1 MPRQSL
7 RRLLIGLFQDASP
20 VEWGIACAA
29 LLLVIQY
36 GLLPREAFFA
46 PDEGMR
52 VIVSRNLY
60 PESVFTG
67 IIRYENQ
74 PIDPR
79 IEFAPY
85 FGAWF
90 SVTPQPALKVS
101 YPIVWFAALIAP
113 LYALGGVALA
123 QAFPLVCGVMAGL
136 LAGWILQ
143 QMAGKGA
150 ATLGVIVVMLGI
162 PSSLYSFLLWEHQL
176 ALALCLL
183 ALACCLD
190 YQARRRAFV
199 AVIGGAAATL
209 ACALRVET
217 LFVVAPALLL
227 IGWEQF
233 RAAEAPA
240 RKRVMAIGAAMAAV
254 GLLAGVYWLIARETP
269 YRLPALAPAMTPAQ
283 IERAGLQVM
292 RVFVGYDASP
302 ATSIAL
308 LGTLGIGG
316 IALFAARRNSAARA
330 GIVAG
335 ALIVVA
341 LITALSILRVEPFR
355 VVNPGLLCGAPLLV
369 LAVLPQVGEDARLRF
384 LRRTLM
390 IVLIGFVAGAF
401 LTPRLASRAGG
412 VMAQIGS
419 SWGSRYFLALYPLM
433 AVAALAALAGW
444 MRAIR
449 QTGRPAL
456 TMALGA
462 GVALSLATG
471 MLVNVI
477 GLTRIQTDK
486 QIVLAGCQA
495 VWQTQAAVL
504 VTDDWWRAPECA
516 ARTGPAYLLAQSE
529 AVLPAL
535 RQSLAGIEN
544 ARGGELTLG
553 YASQSGRLSLEAV
566 VAGLQPCFTVSRRP
580 DAAGAVVELSLN
592 MDSESCAR

>member
-1 MPRQSL
+1 MPRRSL
-7 RRLLIGLFQDASP
+7 HGLLFGLLREVSP
-20 VEWGIACAA
+20 VEWMIACAA
-29 LLLVIQY
+29 LLFVIQY

-60 PESVFTG
+60 AESIFTG

-74 PIDPR
+74 QIDPR
-79 IEFAPY
+79 LEFAPY
-85 FGAWF
+85 FDQWF
-90 SVTPQPALKVS
+90 SVVPGPALKVS

-113 LYALGGVALA
+113 LHALGGVTLA
-123 QAFPLVCGVMAGL
+123 QVFPLLCGALAGL
-136 LAGWILQ
+136 LAGRILQ
-143 QMAGKGA
+143 PISGRGA

-183 ALACCLD
+183 ALACYLD

-209 ACALRVET
+209 ACALRIET
-217 LFVVAPALLL
+217 LFVVAPVLLL

-240 RKRVMAIGAAMAAV
+240 RKRVMAIGAAVAAV

-283 IERAGLQVM
+283 LERAGLQVM
-292 RVFVGYDASP
+292 RVFVGYDASA
-302 ATSIAL
+302 ATSVAL
-308 LGTLGIGG
+308 LAALGIVG
-316 IALFAARRNSAARA
+316 IALFAARRNSAARG

-369 LAVLPQVGEDARLRF
+369 LAVLPQPGEDARLRF
-384 LRRTLM
+384 LRRALM
-390 IVLIGFVAGAF
+390 IVFIGFAAGAF

-412 VMAQIGS
+412 VMTQIGS
-419 SWGSRYFLALYPLM
+419 SWGSRYFLALYPLL
-433 AVAALAALAGW
+433 ALAALAALAGW

-456 TMALGA
+456 MMALGA
-462 GVALSLATG
+462 GVALSLAIG

-477 GLTRIQTDK
+477 GLTRMQTDK
-486 QIVLAGCQA
+486 QIVLAGCRA
-495 VWQTQAAVL
+495 MWQTQASIL

-516 ARTGPAYLLAQSE
+516 ARTAPAYLLVQSE
-529 AVLPAL
+529 SMLPAL

-544 ARGGELTLG
+544 AREGELTLG
-553 YASQSGRLSLEAV
+553 YASRSGRLSFETL
-566 VAGLQPCFTVSRRP
+566 VAGLQPCFTVSQKP
-580 DAAGAVVELSLN
+580 DVAGAVVELSLN
-592 MDSESCAR
+592 MGSESCAR